1 MAGVDG
7 PDRLMPG
14 TAPASA
20 VAAAERAPL
29 IAFVTDGE
37 SDAILRETLLTEL
50 GEGAEVRR
58 GDVIAATRSLKRSA
72 TPHALVVDV
81 TGVEQPLTALE
92 ELALVVEPDVR
103 VLVIGE
109 RQDAAF
115 YRQLTRG
122 LGVLEYLYKPLS
134 QEMVAR
140 HLLPY
145 LRSGVTPRDMHLR
158 GGRVITVTGV
168 RGGVGATTIAANLAW
183 HLGEEARRHTV
194 LFDADLHGGAAAL
207 LLGARTTNGL
217 RAALE
222 HPDRVDEL
230 FVERTAQ
237 PAGERLH
244 VLAAEEQPMEPVLAQ
259 PGAAARLIGMLRRRY
274 NFVVVD
280 LPARSAPGGREVL
293 DMAHQ
298 RVLVTDPSL
307 AGARELLR
315 YAAIPNA
322 PTQARRAVTVLNR
335 AGQPG
340 MLTEPQLQ
348 DALGETPDLVIP
360 WLPKIVPA
368 AADLG
373 EAACQRR
380 SPFRSAML
388 RLVQEVAAVQV
399 DGEQP
404 ETKSRFA
411 RWFR

>member
-7 PDRLMPG
+7 SDRL
-14 TAPASA
+14 APAPAQASA
-20 VAAAERAPL
+20 PAADRAPL
-29 IAFVTDGE
+29 IAFVADAA
-37 SDAILRETLLTEL
+37 SDAVLRETLLAEL

-58 GDVIAATRSLKRSA
+58 GDVLAATKTLKRSA
-72 TPHALVVDV
+72 TPLALVVDV
-81 TGVEQPLTALE
+81 SGVEQPLTALE

-122 LGVLEYLYKPLS
+122 LGVLEYLFKPLT

-145 LRSGVTPRDMHLR
+145 LRSGATPRDMHLR

-168 RGGVGATTIAANLAW
+168 RGGVGATTLAANLAW
-183 HLGEEARRHTV
+183 HLGEEARRHTA

-222 HPDRVDEL
+222 HPERVDEL

-237 PAGERLH
+237 PVGERLH
-244 VLAAEEQPMEPVLAQ
+244 VLAAEENPGEAVLAQ
-259 PGAAARLIGMLRRRY
+259 PGAAARLIAMLRRRY

-280 LPARSAPGGREVL
+280 LPARGAPAAREVL

-298 RVLVTDPSL
+298 RVLVTDASL
-307 AGARELLR
+307 AGAREMLR

-322 PTQARRAVTVLNR
+322 PTQSRRSLTVLNR

-340 MLTEPQLQ
+340 LLTEAQVKE
-348 DALGETPDLVIP
+348 ALGEAPDLVIP
-360 WLPKIVPA
+360 WLPKVVPP

-373 EAACQRR
+373 EPAAARR
-380 SPFRSAML
+380 GPFRASLL
-388 RLVQEVAAVQV
+388 RLVQEVASIRAE
-399 DGEQP
+399 GEQA
-404 ETKSRFA
+404 EKRGIFA

>member
-7 PDRLMPG
+7 ADRI
-14 TAPASA
+14 APAAAQASA
-20 VAAAERAPL
+20 ASAERAPL
-29 IAFVTDGE
+29 VAFVTDAD
-37 SDAILRETLLTEL
+37 SDAVLRETLLAEL

-58 GDVIAATRSLKRSA
+58 GDVIAATKSLKRSS
-72 TPHALVVDV
+72 TPQALIVDV
-81 TGVEQPLTALE
+81 TGVEQPLSALE

-103 VLVIGE
+103 VLVVGE

-122 LGVLEYLYKPLS
+122 LGVLEYLFKPLT

-145 LRSGVTPRDMHLR
+145 LRQGGTPRDMHLR

-168 RGGVGATTIAANLAW
+168 RGGVGATTLAANLAW

-222 HPDRVDEL
+222 HPERVDEL

-237 PAGERLH
+237 PSGERLH
-244 VLAAEEQPMEPVLAQ
+244 VLAAEEKPLDAVLAQ
-259 PGAAARLIGMLRRRY
+259 PGAAARLMAMLRRRY

-280 LPARSAPGGREVL
+280 LPARSGPLAREVL

-298 RVLVTDPSL
+298 RILVTDATL
-307 AGARELLR
+307 AGAREMLR

-322 PTQARRAVTVLNR
+322 PTQSRRALTVLNR

-340 MLTEPQLQ
+340 LLTTAQVKE
-348 DALGETPDLVIP
+348 ALGEEPDLVVP
-360 WLPKIVPA
+360 WLPKLVPA

-373 EAACQRR
+373 EPAGARR
-380 SPFRSAML
+380 GPFRSALL
-388 RLVQEVAAVQV
+388 RLVQDVASIRAPGEAEVRK
-399 DGEQP
+399 GL
-404 ETKSRFA
+404 FA

>member
-7 PDRLMPG
+7 PDRLAPS
-14 TAPASA
+14 TAQASA
-20 VAAAERAPL
+20 PSADRAPL
-29 IAFVTDGE
+29 IAFVTDVE
-37 SDAILRETLLTEL
+37 SDAILRETLLAEM

-58 GDVIAATRSLKRSA
+58 GDIVAATKSLKRSS
-72 TPHALVVDV
+72 TPLALVVDV
-81 TGVEQPLTALE
+81 SGVEQPLTALE

-122 LGVLEYLYKPLS
+122 LGVLEYLFKPLT

-145 LRSGVTPRDMHLR
+145 LRQGGTQRDMHLR

-194 LFDADLHGGAAAL
+194 LFDADLHAGAAAL

-222 HPDRVDEL
+222 HPERVDEL

-237 PAGERLH
+237 PVGERLH
-244 VLAAEEQPMEPVLAQ
+244 VLAAEEKPGEAVMAQ
-259 PGAAARLIGMLRRRY
+259 PGAAARLITMLRRRY
-274 NFVVVD
+274 NFVIVD
-280 LPARSAPGGREVL
+280 LPARSAPAAREVL

-298 RVLVTDPSL
+298 RILVTDPSL
-307 AGARELLR
+307 AGAREMLR
-315 YAAIPNA
+315 YGAIPNA
-322 PTQARRAVTVLNR
+322 PTQSRRAVSVLNCV
-335 AGQPG
+335 GQPG
-340 MLTEPQLQ
+340 LLTTKQIKE
-348 DALGETPDLVIP
+348 AMGEEPDLVIP
-360 WLPKIVPA
+360 WLPKVVPA

-373 EAACQRR
+373 EAAGAKRG
-380 SPFRSAML
+380 PFRTAL
-388 RLVQEVAAVQV
+388 LKLVQEVASIRAE
-399 DGEQP
+399 GEEEQ
-404 ETKSRFA
+404 KRGLFA